1 MMLSRVAERVYWM
14 ARYLERTE
22 NTARLINVHTS
33 MMMDLPKRM
42 EINWFTLIHLF
53 NADEIFHERYKRVTE
68 ENIMQFLIADRDNPV
83 SLASSLFSV
92 RENVR
97 TSLDLLTEDCSAQ
110 APEAPPD
117 ARVADAERQIEPDD
131 REWFL
136 AHPTAGG
143 DPVIVIAMPDAPLR
157 SILDQMTVYDSLILA
172 MRYHGGGSS
181 QNLFL
186 VFAGAATQGVSDEP
200 LMSFDTMGLTPES
213 PLSDLLQVALQRHL
227 TGVSAPAFC

>member
-1 MMLSRVAERVYWM
+1 MGQPAQNVVYRLDAAHDPAWQFYSM
-14 ARYLERTE
+14 PESVVGGGQTLDDARAHYRDALRFTFETD
-22 NTARLINVHTS
+22 
-33 MMMDLPKRM
+33 DLPAIHEYVER
-42 EINWFTLIHLF
+42 EIGNLGIWLRI
-53 NADEIFHERYKRVTE
+53 
-68 ENIMQFLIADRDNPV
+68 PV
-83 SLASSLFSV
+83 
-92 RENVR
+92 EQGNY
-97 TSLDLLTEDCSAQ
+97 
-110 APEAPPD
+110 D

-172 MRYHGGGSS
+172 MRYHGGETS

-186 VFAGAATQGVSDEP
+186 VFAGAATQDVSDEP

-213 PLSDLLQVALQRHL
+213 PLSDLLQAAMQRHL
-227 TGVSAPAFC
+227 TGVSAPALC